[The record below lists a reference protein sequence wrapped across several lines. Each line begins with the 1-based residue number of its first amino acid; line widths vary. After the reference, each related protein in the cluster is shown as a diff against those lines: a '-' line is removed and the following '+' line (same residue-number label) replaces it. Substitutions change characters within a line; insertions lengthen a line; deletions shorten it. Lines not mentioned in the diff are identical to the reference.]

1 MAMVNVLALGWV
13 YVGTAP
19 TILALAGPVL
29 ISLLC
34 AWRMFQWWRVRNHH
48 VTPARAVRMLNHAIG
63 AAILLSI
70 TVTTWSLALL
80 PFGDT
85 YQQSHVLFF
94 LAATIMVGV
103 FCQMYVRVSPL
114 VVMIFILGPMTVV
127 FATSPILVFQIL
139 AFNIVIIT
147 VAVIAI
153 MRMQYDT
160 FADLVE
166 SRRSLRE
173 QARAAEQL
181 SSELHRNQTELKLI
195 LDNIPTRI
203 LYKDD
208 KNRIIRLNRAAAQ
221 EMGMTIEEAE
231 GADTYSL
238 FSDQHFSQLAK
249 KYHDDD
255 LDVINSGKPKL
266 GIVEEYRP
274 GTGESTWVRTD
285 KVPYTDPE
293 TGERFVFVAAT
304 DITSEKL
311 AQEELISSEQR
322 YRSLYRNAPV
332 MMLSIGPGRKLVNI
346 SDYWLE
352 QFGYERDD
360 VIGRPIAEFLGESGV
375 PESVAKAI
383 PAFYRSGYIKDVEF
397 QLFKKSGEVIDVLAT
412 AAAEYSE
419 NGRIIGGMVV
429 LVDITDRKIVE
440 RQFLQA
446 QKMEMVGQ
454 LTGGLAHDFNNLLGV
469 VIGNLELVD
478 RDLEPDDTARQRL
491 TAAANAAD
499 KGAELT
505 RRLLAFSRRQ
515 ALETEVLDLNPLIGN
530 LGDMLHR
537 TLGEAIVLECQLG
550 ENIPQVKTD
559 QTQFESALLNLA
571 VNARDAMP
579 QGGKLTIESS
589 VATIDEEMASRED
602 DVLPGEYV
610 VVAVSDTGSGI
621 PEEALSK
628 VFEPFFTTKEVGKG
642 SGLGLSMI
650 HGIMNQMGGY
660 VRIYSEVGHG
670 TTVRLYLPVDK
681 SSRSVNRTESIAVED
696 EIGGWE
702 TILVT
707 EDQPE
712 VREVAVGLL
721 EYLGYKVVEAEN
733 GEQAIAQLESNSE
746 IDLLFTDIVMPGDMD
761 GKNLADAA
769 RVLRPDLPIVFTT
782 GYAEAAVLR
791 SGEIKAAHNLV
802 TKPYRKADLA
812 VKIRD
817 ALDRKKAAAPVVAA
831 AA

>member
-1 MAMVNVLALGWV
+1 MSVAKAKKVLNSAIKAAVAL
-13 YVGTAP
+13 
-19 TILALAGPVL
+19 
-29 ISLLC
+29 SL
-34 AWRMFQWWRVRNHH
+34 MF
-48 VTPARAVRMLNHAIG
+48 
-63 AAILLSI
+63 
-70 TVTTWSLALL
+70 TTWSLSLF
-80 PFGDT
+80 PYGDA
-85 YQQSHVLFF
+85 YQQGHVFF
-94 LAATIMVGV
+94 FMATSLLAGV
-103 FCQMYVRVSPL
+103 LCQMYVKASPL
-114 VVMIFILGPMTVV
+114 VAVVCILLPITVLFAASPV
-127 FATSPILVFQIL
+127 VAFQALAFSLVVIAFAT
-139 AFNIVIIT
+139 
-147 VAVIAI
+147 IAL
-153 MRMQYDT
+153 MRMQYDS

-208 KNRIIRLNRAAAQ
+208 KNRIIRLNSAAAQ

-238 FSDQHFSQLAK
+238 FPDQHFSQLAK

-274 GTGESTWVRTD
+274 VTGESTWVRTD

-311 AQEELISSEQR
+311 AQEELVSSEQR

-352 QFGYERDD
+352 QFGYERED
-360 VIGRPIAEFLGESGV
+360 VIGRSIADFMPKENI
-375 PESVAKAI
+375 PESISKAMI
-383 PAFYRSGYIKDVEF
+383 EFYRCGYAKDVEF
-397 QLFKKSGEVIDVLAT
+397 QLTKRSGEVIDVLAT

-419 NGRIIGGMVV
+419 SGRINGGMVV
-429 LVDITDRKIVE
+429 LIDITDRKIVE

-478 RDLEPDDTARQRL
+478 RDLDADDTAKKRL
-491 TAAANAAD
+491 SAAASAAD

-515 ALETEVLDLNPLIGN
+515 ALETEIFDLNPLIEN
-530 LGDMLHR
+530 LGGMLHR
-537 TLGEAIVLECQLG
+537 TLGEAIVLECQLA
-550 ENIPQVKTD
+550 ENMPQVKTD

-589 VATIDEEMASRED
+589 VATIDEEMASREE
-602 DVLPGEYV
+602 DVVPGEYV

-621 PEEALSK
+621 PDEALSK

-650 HGIMNQMGGY
+650 HGIMNQTGGY

-670 TTVRLYLPVDK
+670 TTVRLYLPVNK
-681 SSRSVNRTESIAVED
+681 SSRTTNRSGSVMVED

-733 GEQAIAQLESNSE
+733 GEQAIAELASNAE
-746 IDLLFTDIVMPGDMD
+746 IDLLFTDIVMPGEMD

-769 RVLRPDLPIVFTT
+769 RELRPDLPIVFTT

-817 ALDRKKAAAPVVAA
+817 ALDRQKAAAPAVAA